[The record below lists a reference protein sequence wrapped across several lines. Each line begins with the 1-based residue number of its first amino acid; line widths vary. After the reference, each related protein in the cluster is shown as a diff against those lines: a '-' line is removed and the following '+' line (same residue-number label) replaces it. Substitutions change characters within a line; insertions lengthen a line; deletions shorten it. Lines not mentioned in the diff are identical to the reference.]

1 MTECGKT
8 SLVLLL
14 VERRREVISVELE
27 KIIYI
32 DSENQPKFEEFQLKH
47 PNLVIFSRDMEEIRG
62 ITSENKLNT
71 IIILDDKMLDI
82 SGQENEEIISWFIKG
97 SSHRNCSI
105 IILLHSMFPPKMR
118 TISINTKYMVMY
130 SNPRDRLTIWN
141 LGRQMFPGRPQFL
154 PSAYEK
160 AVAFPFVY
168 LFFTSITSPT
178 SSTVSAPQPTLNS
191 TVEYMPYQVN
201 TRADPQ
207 ITDLIISQVRMNE
220 ISRKSYH

>member
-1 MTECGKT
+1 MEKVEIFTDNRLDFSLRHPFTFSVVGMTGCGKT
-8 SLVLLL
+8 SLVLSL

-32 DSENQPKFEEFQLKH
+32 YSENQPKFEEFQLKH
-47 PNLVIFSRDMEEIRG
+47 PNLVIFSQDMEEIRG

-71 IIILDDKMLDI
+71 LIILDDKMLDI

-160 AVAFPFVY
+160 AVAFPFGY
-168 LFFTSITSPT
+168 LFFDFHHLTNAKYRLRSSIY
-178 SSTVSAPQPTLNS
+178 PQPNCRVYALPG
-191 TVEYMPYQVN
+191 E
-201 TRADPQ
+201 
-207 ITDLIISQVRMNE
+207 
-220 ISRKSYH
+220 